1 MTTLDKRE
9 QYLSDVLTA
18 FKEGDMSMAE
28 VLKAIRKRK
37 PNQAKIDGAK
47 DFAKLIAEGNVE
59 EAFSRYRFGLKNVR
73 TRRRRSTSTNG
84 KSA

>member
-37 PNQAKIDGAK
+37 PNQAKVDGAK
-47 DFAKLIAEGNVE
+47 EFAKLVSEGKVE
-59 EAFSRYRFGLKNVR
+59 EAFGRYRFGLKNVR
-73 TRRRRSTSTNG
+73 PRRRRNTQTNG